1 MTEGISNA
9 EYHSH
14 PATSKSDLDLAH
26 KSALHLYDKLFG
38 PPRESTPTFDF
49 GTMFHAAVLPG
60 ESLEEIAIRTPDDY
74 DGRTKAGKEFN
85 KRVREESKLILNAKD
100 GHAIDQ
106 MLASVQKHPFAGGL
120 LNGDFKGKSEQSF
133 FAVDSETGLEL
144 KARPDFILDDHSVI
158 IDIKTTMDASF
169 KGFQKSF
176 ATYRYHVQAAWYL
189 WVVEL
194 ATGKRPDAFCFVA
207 VEKQRP
213 YGVGVYVADADSI
226 EIGMQEA
233 KEDLAK
239 IAKWKEEDFW
249 PGYSDNAELMTLP
262 PWMLSKTKPSE
273 VLSHEVTWTP
283 VPE

>member
-1 MTEGISNA
+1 MTEVISNA

-14 PATSKSDLDLAH
+14 PATSKSDLDLAR
-26 KSALHLYDKLFG
+26 KSAQHLYDKLYG

-60 ESLEEIAIRTPDDY
+60 ESLEDIAIRTPDDY
-74 DGRTKAGKEFN
+74 DGRTKAGKELN
-85 KRVREESKLILNAKD
+85 KRIREENKLILNAKD
-100 GHAIDQ
+100 GMAIDQ
-106 MLASVQKHPFAGGL
+106 MLANVQKHPFASGL
-120 LNGDFKGKSEQSF
+120 LNGNFAGKSEQSF
-133 FAVDSETGLEL
+133 FAVDPRTGLEV
-144 KARPDFILDDHSVI
+144 KARPDFIFDDLSVI

-169 KGFQKSF
+169 KGFQKSYVN
-176 ATYRYHVQAAWYL
+176 YRYYVQAAWYL

-226 EIGMQEA
+226 EIGMREA
-233 KEDLAK
+233 KEDLEK
-239 IAKWKEEDFW
+239 IATWKKQDSW
-249 PGYSDNAELMTLP
+249 PGYSDDAELMTLP
-262 PWMLSKTKPSE
+262 SWMLARTEQSE
-273 VLSHEVTWTP
+273 ALNQEVTWTP

>member
-1 MTEGISNA
+1 MTKGISNA
-9 EYHSH
+9 DYHSH
-14 PATSKSDLDLAH
+14 PAISKSDLDLAH
-26 KSALHLYDKLFG
+26 KSAQHLYDKLHG

-60 ESLEEIAIRTPDDY
+60 ESLDDIATRTPVDY
-74 DGRTKAGKEFN
+74 NGRTKAGKELASRA
-85 KRVREESKLILNAKD
+85 KEEGKLILNSKD
-100 GHAIDQ
+100 AASIDQ
-106 MLASVQKHPFAGGL
+106 MLANVMKHPFAGGL
-120 LNGDFKGKSEQSF
+120 LNGEFKGKSEQSF
-133 FAVDSETGLEL
+133 FAVDPATGLEI

-176 ATYRYHVQAAWYL
+176 VNFRYHVQAAWYL

-213 YGVGVYVADADSI
+213 YGVGVYVADDNSI
-226 EIGMQEA
+226 QLGIEQA
-233 KEDLAK
+233 KEDLAN
-239 IAKWKEEDFW
+239 IAKWKKEDFW
-249 PGYSDNAELMTLP
+249 PGYSDRAELMTLP

>member
-1 MTEGISNA
+1 
-9 EYHSH
+9 
-14 PATSKSDLDLAH
+14 
-26 KSALHLYDKLFG
+26 
-38 PPRESTPTFDF
+38 
-49 GTMFHAAVLPG
+49 
-60 ESLEEIAIRTPDDY
+60 
-74 DGRTKAGKEFN
+74 
-85 KRVREESKLILNAKD
+85 
-100 GHAIDQ
+100 
-106 MLASVQKHPFAGGL
+106 
-120 LNGDFKGKSEQSF
+120 
-133 FAVDSETGLEL
+133 
-144 KARPDFILDDHSVI
+144 
-158 IDIKTTMDASF
+158 MDASF

-233 KEDLAK
+233 KEDLAN